1 VLDGAAVEVRVGV
14 FVASQVRCGVA
25 SKADTSSSVRSLL
38 ISSSVG
44 VAVGVFVG
52 SGVFVLVGV
61 FVGPPGVGVRDGVR
75 VGVKVTQ
82 KSSSSPADTV
92 GAPDEANEIA
102 VRNAPTASAA
112 APIESNFR
120 DTVILLLLEAQGV
133 PPSARQRSP

>member
-1 VLDGAAVEVRVGV
+1 
-14 FVASQVRCGVA
+14 
-25 SKADTSSSVRSLL
+25 
-38 ISSSVG
+38 

-52 SGVFVLVGV
+52 SGVLVFVGV

-112 APIESNFR
+112 APIESSFR
-120 DTVILLLLEAQGV
+120 DTVILLLLEAQEV